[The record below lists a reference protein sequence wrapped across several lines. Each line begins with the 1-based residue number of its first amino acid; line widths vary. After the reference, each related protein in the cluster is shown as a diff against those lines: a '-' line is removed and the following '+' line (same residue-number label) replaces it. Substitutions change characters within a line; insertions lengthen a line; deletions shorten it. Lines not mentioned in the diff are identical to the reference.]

1 MQEVT
6 FLKKNAE
13 TWKRVESL
21 LETNIKMSPDELTD
35 LYIRLTDDL
44 AYSRTFF
51 PKSKT
56 TVYLNTLTTRIHQKI
71 YRNKGEQTRRFKQF
85 WFYELPEIVF
95 KQRAKLR
102 TSLLIFIVAM
112 VVGAI
117 SAANDNTFVRI
128 ILGDSYVNM
137 TLENIKNNDPMA
149 VYKKMNEVDMFFG
162 ITFNNVRVSF
172 FAFVAGL
179 LLSFGTGFI
188 LFQNGIMLGSF
199 QYFFYEQG
207 FLLQSLLTVWIH
219 GTLEISAIIIAG
231 GAGLVM
237 GNSILF
243 PGTYSRRDSFVR
255 GARDGMKIVV
265 GLIPIFIM
273 AGFLEGFVTR
283 HTTMPLYINLLIIGG
298 SLGFIVYY
306 FIIYPRYLNLKKK
319 TTNI

>member
-6 FLKKNAE
+6 FLKKNAQ

-21 LETNIKMSPDELTD
+21 LETNIDLSPDELTD

-51 PKSKT
+51 PNSKT

-85 WFYELPEIVF
+85 WFHELPQIVF
-95 KQRAKLR
+95 KHRSKLK
-102 TSLLIFIVAM
+102 TSLIIFTVALAIG
-112 VVGAI
+112 VI
-117 SAANDNTFVRI
+117 SAANDNTFVRL

-149 VYKKMNEVDMFFG
+149 VYKKMNEIDMFFG
-162 ITFNNVRVSF
+162 ITFNNIRVSF
-172 FAFVAGL
+172 FAFIAGL
-179 LLSFGTGFI
+179 LLSFGTGVV

-207 FLLQSLLTVWIH
+207 FLMQSMLAVWIH

-231 GAGLVM
+231 GAGLVL

-243 PGTYSRRDSFVR
+243 PGTFSRRDSFAR
-255 GARDGMKIVV
+255 GARDGMKIVI
-265 GLIPIFIM
+265 GLIPVFIM

-283 HTTMPLYINLLIIGG
+283 HTTMPLIINLAIIAG
-298 SLGFIVYY
+298 SLGFIIFY
-306 FIIYPRYLNLKKK
+306 FIIYPYKVYLKNK
-319 TTNI
+319 TT